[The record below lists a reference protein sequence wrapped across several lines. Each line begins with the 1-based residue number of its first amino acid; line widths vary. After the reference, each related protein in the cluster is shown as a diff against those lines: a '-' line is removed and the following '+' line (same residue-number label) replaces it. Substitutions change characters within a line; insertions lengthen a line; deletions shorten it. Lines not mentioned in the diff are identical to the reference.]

1 MKYLIALTLISFYLP
16 LAGYRVNLTHSLP
29 IGVYRITHDPVKHG
43 GLAAFCL
50 EDPPYMDLARVRGY
64 LAAGSCPS
72 GLRPLLKEIKG
83 LPGDVIG
90 FRDGLITLNGQ
101 SIAGTALLKTDSI
114 GRPAPISRLTS
125 GVIQPGKALMLSHY
139 PSSFD
144 SRYFG
149 LVPLASLNSVDPIFT
164 F

>member
-1 MKYLIALTLISFYLP
+1 MKYLIALILISVCLP

-29 IGVYRITHDPVKHG
+29 IGVYRITHDPVKRG
-43 GLAAFCL
+43 SLAAFCL
-50 EDPPYMDLARVRGY
+50 EDPRYIDLARVRDY
-64 LAAGSCPS
+64 LAVGSCPS
-72 GLRPLLKEIKG
+72 GLRPLLKEVMG

-90 FRDGLITLNGQ
+90 LRDTLITLNGQ
-101 SIAGTALLKTDSI
+101 SIAGTALLK
-114 GRPAPISRLTS
+114 P
-125 GVIQPGKALMLSHY
+125 GVIPPGKALVLSLN

-149 LVPLASLNSVDPIFT
+149 LVPLTNLNSVDPIFT